1 MAKVRTSLPLHPTE
15 YNTPER
21 KKREK
26 REKRKEA
33 WSRIPSEKKKKM
45 ADTTLKNYRKRKEI
59 ENRIEKKKKS
69 MGLPTKTTKFKYT
82 K

>member
-15 YNTPER
+15 YNTPEH
-21 KKREK
+21 KKRAK
-26 REKRKEA
+26 KRKEA

-45 ADTTLKNYRKRKEI
+45 ADATLKNYRKRKEI

-69 MGLPTKTTKFKYT
+69 MGLPTKKTKFKYT